1 MSSGRTDAPRRANNW
16 RRSYLLR
23 IPSENFEYFRK
34 KSPGITAT
42 RCVKCNGA
50 IISKKKLLGKKKIN

>member
-1 MSSGRTDAPRRANNW
+1 VSSGRIDASGRVTLGKDLTYQEY
-16 RRSYLLR
+16 SVKFLDT
-23 IPSENFEYFRK
+23 SEK

-50 IISKKKLLGKKKIN
+50 IIQKKMLLGKKKTN